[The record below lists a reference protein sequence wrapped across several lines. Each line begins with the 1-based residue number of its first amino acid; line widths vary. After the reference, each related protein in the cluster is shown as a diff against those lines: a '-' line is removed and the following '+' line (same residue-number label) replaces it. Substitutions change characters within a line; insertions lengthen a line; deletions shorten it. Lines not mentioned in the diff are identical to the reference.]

1 MINNMSK
8 TINEQAQ
15 QSLKNLKEYF
25 TFLVDNDF
33 DFVASDHTQ
42 RTSEQLDIIGL
53 ALDKASKLQEDK
65 DYIINQYERLTRYRK
80 QLHEADLG
88 ETHVRKEYGNAIS
101 DCSRYRRVNPKRNWR
116 NNMNKLPNAPAGKR
130 TEKIVRY
137 KWRKFLMD
145 SDGFITIPREAGKF
159 EKFIKDLWH
168 ILPKKLKTKELE
180 KNKDMILKYP
190 WLLMTNRWNGKIN
203 LSWDEK
209 R

>member
-88 ETHVRKEYGNAIS
+88 ETL
-101 DCSRYRRVNPKRNWR
+101 
-116 NNMNKLPNAPAGKR
+116 ML
-130 TEKIVRY
+130 EKQYEMLYQTAQDIEELIR
-137 KWRKFLMD
+137 
-145 SDGFITIPREAGKF
+145 
-159 EKFIKDLWH
+159 
-168 ILPKKLKTKELE
+168 KELE
-180 KNKDMILKYP
+180 K
-190 WLLMTNRWNGKIN
+190 
-203 LSWDEK
+203 
-209 R
+209 